1 MFDEKMCIGYEIF
14 SIRLLI
20 IIIII
25 ATRLYPDVKNEW
37 GDLLRWFR
45 CYTIITSDS
54 FYLFCKHGKNSL
66 FLHRCVKTEF
76 LFFLFRTVSST
87 CPTTMFKFYKSIYDR
102 PTLLA
107 TRLFSKFRYR
117 LLFTKRDSSVS
128 TVKLRT
134 NATDLSIC
142 LSIYL
147 KLKIV
152 AFHPLSTKIETST
165 NAKLRL
171 RFKRSR
177 IYRFPSPRFR
187 ALIIEF

>member
-1 MFDEKMCIGYEIF
+1 MNGAIYYAGFVA
-14 SIRLLI
+14 IRLSQ
-20 IIIII
+20 
-25 ATRLYPDVKNEW
+25 ATRSTYFAN
-37 GDLLRWFR
+37 
-45 CYTIITSDS
+45 T
-54 FYLFCKHGKNSL
+54 
-66 FLHRCVKTEF
+66 VKTHPF
-76 LFFLFRTVSST
+76 CTDASKQSFFFFLFRTVSST

-117 LLFTKRDSSVS
+117 LLSTKRDSSVS

-134 NATDLSIC
+134 NTTDLSIY

-187 ALIIEF
+187 ALVIEF